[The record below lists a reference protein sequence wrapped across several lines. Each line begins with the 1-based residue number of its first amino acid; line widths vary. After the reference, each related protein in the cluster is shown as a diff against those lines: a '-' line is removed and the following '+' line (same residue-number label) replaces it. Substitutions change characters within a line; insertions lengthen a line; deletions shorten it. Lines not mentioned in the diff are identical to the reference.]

1 MGFLV
6 LFAPFVIKKEQAGL
20 DWIPT
25 LDWNTR
31 KFITDRVQYAKFSRP
46 VIKGHIE
53 SITKGASQIR
63 VKVRENPEL
72 IIHKEVFVDRLP
84 SRL

>member
-46 VIKGHIE
+46 LIKDHIE
-53 SITKGASQIR
+53 NITED
-63 VKVRENPEL
+63 VRKKQKTRSHNKISSETC
-72 IIHKEVFVDRLP
+72 I
-84 SRL
+84 